1 MLYILVGYK
10 NPLHITDWM
19 LRLIDTWGK
28 YFQYL
33 VEIFRFRDKINFNI
47 LCDVAEINTAVLLT
61 GTDLILLYF
70 AINF

>member
-1 MLYILVGYK
+1 
-10 NPLHITDWM
+10 M

-47 LCDVAEINTAVLLT
+47 LCDVAEINTAVALT
-61 GTDLILLYF
+61 GRDLIF
-70 AINF
+70 T

>member
-1 MLYILVGYK
+1 
-10 NPLHITDWM
+10 M

-47 LCDVAEINTAVLLT
+47 LCDVAADKHCCSHDRNGLDFYFSLP
-61 GTDLILLYF
+61 LIFEQNSSWYQK
-70 AINF
+70 